1 MKMIFRVAAL
11 AVLLVAADSTAAYA
25 QAPVK
30 LGYINAQQILATAPG
45 REAAERQ
52 FESEV
57 GTFRQQ
63 IQRMDDSLR
72 TLGEAFQ
79 REQAALTP
87 AVRQQRGQALE
98 ALEQSFQQRAT
109 QLNQQMQQRQAQL
122 VRPIMERL
130 NQVLDEVRRTDGYAF
145 IFDVSSAGQTIVAAD
160 TTLNLTDRV
169 IARLVAL
176 GPPPPAGPMSTP
188 TTPPATTPQP
198 AGVTRPR
205 Q

>member
-1 MKMIFRVAAL
+1 MKIISRVAAIV
-11 AVLLVAADSTAAYA
+11 VLLAAASSTPAYA
-25 QAPVK
+25 QAPAK

-57 GTFRQQ
+57 GSFRQQ

-72 TLGEAFQ
+72 VMGEAFQ
-79 REQAALTP
+79 REQATLTP
-87 AVRQQRGQALE
+87 AVRQQRTQTLQATEE
-98 ALEQSFQQRAT
+98 AFQERAA
-109 QLNQQMQQRQAQL
+109 QLNQQMQQRQAEL
-122 VRPIMERL
+122 VRPIMDQL
-130 NQVLDEVRRTDGYAF
+130 NRVLDEIRRADGYAF
-145 IFDVSSAGQTIVAAD
+145 IFDVSSTGQTIVAAD

-169 IARLVAL
+169 MARLVAL
-176 GPPPPAGPMSTP
+176 GPPPAAAAA

>member
-1 MKMIFRVAAL
+1 MKMIFRVAAI
-11 AVLLVAADSTAAYA
+11 AALLVAAGSTQAYA

-57 GTFRQQ
+57 GAFRQQ

-72 TLGEAFQ
+72 VMGEAFQ
-79 REQAALTP
+79 REQASLTP

-98 ALEQSFQQRAT
+98 ALETSFQQRAA
-109 QLNQQMQQRQAQL
+109 QLNQQMQQRQAEL
-122 VRPIMERL
+122 VRPIMDQL
-130 NQVLDEVRRTDGYAF
+130 NRVLDEIRRADGYSF
-145 IFDVSSAGQTIVAAD
+145 IFDVSSAGQAIVAAD

-169 IARLVAL
+169 IARLTAL
-176 GPPPPAGPMSTP
+176 GPPSATPPAT
-188 TTPPATTPQP
+188 PATTPQP

>member
-1 MKMIFRVAAL
+1 MKIMSRVVAV
-11 AVLLVAADSTAAYA
+11 AVLIAAGAAPAIA

-57 GTFRQQ
+57 GSFRAQ

-72 TLGEAFQ
+72 VMGEAFQ
-79 REQAALTP
+79 REQAAMTP
-87 AVRQQRGQALE
+87 AARQQRTASLQATE
-98 ALEQSFQQRAT
+98 ETFQQRAA
-109 QLNQQMQQRQAQL
+109 QLNQQMQQRQAEL
-122 VRPIMERL
+122 VRPIMDQL
-130 NQVLDEVRRTDGYAF
+130 NRVLDEIRRTDGYAF
-145 IFDVSSAGQTIVAAD
+145 IFDVSSSGQTIVAAD

-169 IARLVAL
+169 VARLTAL
-176 GPPPPAGPMSTP
+176 GPPTAAA
-188 TTPPATTPQP
+188 PATTSPATTAQP

>member
-11 AVLLVAADSTAAYA
+11 AGLLVAAGSTAAYA
-25 QAPVK
+25 QAPK

-57 GTFRQQ
+57 GSFRQQ

-79 REQAALTP
+79 REQAGMTA
-87 AVRQQRGQALE
+87 AVRTQRGQALE
-98 ALEQSFQQRAT
+98 ALEESFQQRAA

-130 NQVLDEVRRTDGYAF
+130 NQVLDEIRRTDGYAF
-145 IFDVSSAGQTIVAAD
+145 IFDVSSAGQAIVAAD

-176 GPPPPAGPMSTP
+176 GPPPPAGPM

>member
-1 MKMIFRVAAL
+1 MKIISRIAVV
-11 AVLLVAADSTAAYA
+11 AVLLVAAGATPAYA
-25 QAPVK
+25 QAPLK
-30 LGYINAQQILATAPG
+30 LGYINAQQILTTAPG

-57 GTFRQQ
+57 GAFRQQ

-72 TLGEAFQ
+72 VMGEAFQ
-79 REQAALTP
+79 REQATMTP
-87 AVRQQRGQALE
+87 AVRQQRTQALE
-98 ALEQSFQQRAT
+98 ATEEAFQQRAA
-109 QLNQQMQQRQAQL
+109 QLNQQMQQRQAEL
-122 VRPIMERL
+122 VRPIMDQL
-130 NQVLDEVRRTDGYAF
+130 NRVLDEIRRADGYAF
-145 IFDVSSAGQTIVAAD
+145 IFDVSSTGQAIVAAD
-160 TTLNLTDRV
+160 TALNLTDRV

-176 GPPPPAGPMSTP
+176 GPPPAAAPA

>member
-1 MKMIFRVAAL
+1 MKIITRFAVLAL
-11 AVLLVAADSTAAYA
+11 LLVAAAATPASA
-25 QAPVK
+25 QAPLK

-57 GTFRQQ
+57 GAFRQQ

-72 TLGEAFQ
+72 VMGEAFQ
-79 REQAALTP
+79 REQATMTA
-87 AVRQQRGQALE
+87 AVRQQRTQALE
-98 ALEQSFQQRAT
+98 ATEEAFQQRAA
-109 QLNQQMQQRQAQL
+109 QLNQQMQQRQAEL
-122 VRPIMERL
+122 VRPIMDQL
-130 NQVLDEVRRTDGYAF
+130 NRVLDEIRRADGYAF
-145 IFDVSSAGQTIVAAD
+145 IFDVSSAGQAIVAAD
-160 TTLNLTDRV
+160 TALNLTDRV

-176 GPPPPAGPMSTP
+176 GPPTPA

-198 AGVTRPR
+198 AGVQRPR

>member
-1 MKMIFRVAAL
+1 MKIISRF
-11 AVLLVAADSTAAYA
+11 AVVVGLLVAAGATPASA

-52 FESEV
+52 FESEI

-72 TLGEAFQ
+72 VMGEAFQ
-79 REQAALTP
+79 REQASMTP
-87 AVRQQRGQALE
+87 AARQQRTQALE
-98 ALEQSFQQRAT
+98 ATEEAFQQRAA
-109 QLNQQMQQRQAQL
+109 QLNQQMQQRQAEL
-122 VRPIMERL
+122 VRPIMDQL
-130 NQVLDEVRRTDGYAF
+130 NRVLDEIRRAEGYAF
-145 IFDVSSAGQTIVAAD
+145 IFDVSSAGQAIVAAD
-160 TTLNLTDRV
+160 TALNLTDRV

-176 GPPPPAGPMSTP
+176 GPPPPAAPA

-198 AGVTRPR
+198 AGVQRPR

>member
-1 MKMIFRVAAL
+1 MKIISRLAVV
-11 AVLLVAADSTAAYA
+11 AVLLVAAGATPASA

-57 GTFRQQ
+57 GSFRQQ

-72 TLGEAFQ
+72 VMSETFQ
-79 REQAALTP
+79 REQATMTP
-87 AVRQQRGQALE
+87 AVRQQRTQALGATE
-98 ALEQSFQQRAT
+98 ETFQQRAA
-109 QLNQQMQQRQAQL
+109 QLNQQMQQRQAEL
-122 VRPIMERL
+122 VRPIMDQL
-130 NQVLDEVRRTDGYAF
+130 NRVLDEIRRADGFSF

-160 TTLNLTDRV
+160 TALNLTDRV

-176 GPPPPAGPMSTP
+176 GPPPAAAPAA
-188 TTPPATTPQP
+188 TPPATTPQP

>member
-1 MKMIFRVAAL
+1 MKIISRVAAI
-11 AVLLVAADSTAAYA
+11 AVLLVAAGSTPADA

-30 LGYINAQQILATAPG
+30 LGYINAQQILAAAPG

-57 GTFRQQ
+57 GSFRQQ
-63 IQRMDDSLR
+63 IQAMDDSLR

-79 REQAALTP
+79 REQASLTP

-98 ALEQSFQQRAT
+98 TLEDSFQQRAA
-109 QLNQQMQQRQAQL
+109 QLNQQMQARQAEL
-122 VRPIMERL
+122 VRPIMDQL
-130 NQVLDEVRRTDGYAF
+130 NRVLDEIRRTDGYSF
-145 IFDVSSAGQTIVAAD
+145 IFDVSSAGQAIVAAD
-160 TTLNLTDRV
+160 TALNLTDRV

-176 GPPPPAGPMSTP
+176 GPPTAAAPA
-188 TTPPATTPQP
+188 TPPATTRQP

>member
-1 MKMIFRVAAL
+1 MKIMSRVGAV
-11 AVLLVAADSTAAYA
+11 AVLIAAGAAPAIA

-57 GTFRQQ
+57 GSFRAQ

-72 TLGEAFQ
+72 VMGEAFQ
-79 REQAALTP
+79 RQQASMTP
-87 AVRQQRGQALE
+87 AVRQQRTAALE
-98 ALEQSFQQRAT
+98 ATEETFQQRAA
-109 QLNQQMQQRQAQL
+109 QLNQQMQQRQAEL
-122 VRPIMERL
+122 VRPIMDQL
-130 NQVLDEVRRTDGYAF
+130 NRVLDEIRRTDGYAF
-145 IFDVSSAGQTIVAAD
+145 IFDVSSSGQAIVAAD
-160 TTLNLTDRV
+160 TALNLTDRV
-169 IARLVAL
+169 VARLTAL
-176 GPPPPAGPMSTP
+176 GPPTAAA
-188 TTPPATTPQP
+188 PATTSPATTAQP

>member
-1 MKMIFRVAAL
+1 MKMISRVAAT
-11 AVLLVAADSTAAYA
+11 AALLVAAASTTAYA

-30 LGYINAQQILATAPG
+30 LGYINAQQILASAPG

-57 GTFRQQ
+57 GSFRQQ

-72 TLGEAFQ
+72 VMGEAFA
-79 REQAALTP
+79 REQATMTA
-87 AVRQQRGQALE
+87 AVRQQRTQSLE
-98 ALEQSFQQRAT
+98 ATEEAFQQRAQ
-109 QLNQQMQQRQAQL
+109 QLNVQMQQRQAEL
-122 VRPIMERL
+122 VRPIMDQL
-130 NQVLDEVRRTDGYAF
+130 NRVLAEIRQAEGYAF
-145 IFDVSSAGQTIVAAD
+145 IFDVSSAGQAIVAAD

-169 IARLVAL
+169 MARLVAL
-176 GPPPPAGPMSTP
+176 GPPPAAAPA
-188 TTPPATTPQP
+188 TTPATTPQP

>member
-1 MKMIFRVAAL
+1 MKIMSRVAIV
-11 AVLLVAADSTAAYA
+11 AVLLFAAGSTSAFA

-30 LGYINAQQILATAPG
+30 LGYINAQQILSTAPG
-45 REAAERQ
+45 RAAAEQQ

-57 GTFRQQ
+57 GAFRQQ

-72 TLGEAFQ
+72 VLGEAFQ

-87 AVRQQRGQALE
+87 AVRQQRTQALQATEE
-98 ALEQSFQQRAT
+98 AYQQRAA
-109 QLNQQMQQRQAQL
+109 QLNQQMQQRQAEL
-122 VRPIMERL
+122 VRPIMDQL
-130 NQVLDEVRRTDGYAF
+130 NRVLDEVRRTDGYSF

-169 IARLVAL
+169 VARLAAL
-176 GPPPPAGPMSTP
+176 GPPPPAAPMSSA
-188 TTPPATTPQP
+188 PATTPQP

>member
-1 MKMIFRVAAL
+1 MKIISRFAVLAL
-11 AVLLVAADSTAAYA
+11 LLVAAAATPASA
-25 QAPVK
+25 QATLK

-57 GTFRQQ
+57 GSFRQQ

-72 TLGEAFQ
+72 VMGEAFQ
-79 REQAALTP
+79 REQAAMTP
-87 AVRQQRGQALE
+87 AVRQQRTQALE
-98 ALEQSFQQRAT
+98 ATEEAFQQRAA
-109 QLNQQMQQRQAQL
+109 QLNQQMQQRQAEL
-122 VRPIMERL
+122 VRPIMDQL
-130 NQVLDEVRRTDGYAF
+130 NRVLDEVRRADGYAF
-145 IFDVSSAGQTIVAAD
+145 IFDVSSAGQAIVAAD
-160 TTLNLTDRV
+160 TSLNLTDRV

-176 GPPPPAGPMSTP
+176 GPPAPATP
-188 TTPPATTPQP
+188 ATTPPATTPQP

>member
-1 MKMIFRVAAL
+1 MKIISRLAVV
-11 AVLLVAADSTAAYA
+11 AVLLVAAGAAPAYG
-25 QAPVK
+25 QAPLK

-57 GTFRQQ
+57 GAFRQQ

-72 TLGEAFQ
+72 VMGEAFQ
-79 REQAALTP
+79 REQATMTP
-87 AVRQQRGQALE
+87 AVRQQRTQSLE
-98 ALEQSFQQRAT
+98 ATEEAFQQRAA
-109 QLNQQMQQRQAQL
+109 QLNQQMQQRQAEL
-122 VRPIMERL
+122 VRPIMDQL
-130 NQVLDEVRRTDGYAF
+130 NRVLDEIRRTDGYAF
-145 IFDVSSAGQTIVAAD
+145 IFDVSSAGQAIVAAD
-160 TTLNLTDRV
+160 TALNLTDRV

-176 GPPPPAGPMSTP
+176 GPPPAAAPA

>member
-1 MKMIFRVAAL
+1 MKMISRVAAI
-11 AVLLVAADSTAAYA
+11 AVLLVAAGSTSAYA

-30 LGYINAQQILATAPG
+30 LGYINAQQILATSPG

-57 GTFRQQ
+57 GSFRQQ

-72 TLGEAFQ
+72 VMGEAFQ
-79 REQAALTP
+79 REQASLTP

-98 ALEQSFQQRAT
+98 ALETSFQQRAA
-109 QLNQQMQQRQAQL
+109 QLNQQMQQRQAEL
-122 VRPIMERL
+122 VRPIMDQL
-130 NQVLDEVRRTDGYAF
+130 NRVLDEIRRADGYAF
-145 IFDVSSAGQTIVAAD
+145 IFDVSSAGQAIVAAD

-169 IARLVAL
+169 IARLTAL
-176 GPPPPAGPMSTP
+176 GPPPATAPA
-188 TTPPATTPQP
+188 TPPATTPQP

>member
-1 MKMIFRVAAL
+1 MKIMFRVAA
-11 AVLLVAADSTAAYA
+11 VVTLLVAAGSTQANA

-57 GTFRQQ
+57 GSFRQQ

-79 REQAALTP
+79 REQATMTA
-87 AVRQQRGQALE
+87 AVRQQRTQALQSTEE
-98 ALEQSFQQRAT
+98 AFQQRAA
-109 QLNQQMQQRQAQL
+109 QLNQQMQQRQAEL
-122 VRPIMERL
+122 VRPIMDQL
-130 NQVLDEVRRTDGYAF
+130 NRVLDEIRRTDGYAF
-145 IFDVSSAGQTIVAAD
+145 IFDVSSAGQAIVAAD

-176 GPPPPAGPMSTP
+176 GPPPPAGPA
-188 TTPPATTPQP
+188 TTPAATTPQP

>member
-1 MKMIFRVAAL
+1 MKMISRVAAI
-11 AVLLVAADSTAAYA
+11 AVLLTAAGSTQAYA

-72 TLGEAFQ
+72 VMGEAFQ
-79 REQAALTP
+79 REQASLTP

-98 ALEQSFQQRAT
+98 ALETSFQQRAA
-109 QLNQQMQQRQAQL
+109 QLNQQMQQRQAEL
-122 VRPIMERL
+122 VRPIMDQL
-130 NQVLDEVRRTDGYAF
+130 NRVLDEIRRADGYAF
-145 IFDVSSAGQTIVAAD
+145 IFDVSSAGQAIVAAD

-169 IARLVAL
+169 IARLAAL
-176 GPPPPAGPMSTP
+176 GPPPATPPATA
-188 TTPPATTPQP
+188 PATTPQP

>member
-1 MKMIFRVAAL
+1 MKIISRLAVV
-11 AVLLVAADSTAAYA
+11 AVLLVAAGATPASA

-57 GTFRQQ
+57 GSFRQQ

-72 TLGEAFQ
+72 VMSETFQ
-79 REQAALTP
+79 REQATMTP
-87 AVRQQRGQALE
+87 AVRQQRTQALGATE
-98 ALEQSFQQRAT
+98 ETFQQRAA
-109 QLNQQMQQRQAQL
+109 QLNQQMQQRQAEL
-122 VRPIMERL
+122 VRPIMDQL
-130 NQVLDEVRRTDGYAF
+130 NRVLDEIRRVDGYAF
-145 IFDVSSAGQTIVAAD
+145 IFDVSSAGQAIVAAD
-160 TTLNLTDRV
+160 TALNLTDRV

-176 GPPPPAGPMSTP
+176 GPPPAAAPAA
-188 TTPPATTPQP
+188 TPPATTPQP

>member
-1 MKMIFRVAAL
+1 MRMIFRVAAI
-11 AVLLVAADSTAAYA
+11 AALLVSAGSTPADA

-72 TLGEAFQ
+72 VMGEAFQ
-79 REQAALTP
+79 RERATLTP
-87 AVRQQRGQALE
+87 AVLQQRTQALQDTE
-98 ALEQSFQQRAT
+98 EGFQQRAA
-109 QLNQQMQQRQAQL
+109 QLNQQMQQRQAEL
-122 VRPIMERL
+122 VRPIMDQL
-130 NQVLDEVRRTDGYAF
+130 NRVLDEIRRTDGYSF
-145 IFDVSSAGQTIVAAD
+145 IFDVSSAGQAIVAAD
-160 TTLNLTDRV
+160 TSLNLTDRV

-176 GPPPPAGPMSTP
+176 GPPPAAPA
-188 TTPPATTPQP
+188 TTPPATTTQP

>member
-1 MKMIFRVAAL
+1 MKIISRLAVV
-11 AVLLVAADSTAAYA
+11 AVLLVAAGATPAYA
-25 QAPVK
+25 QAPLK

-57 GTFRQQ
+57 GAFRQQ

-72 TLGEAFQ
+72 VMGEAFQ
-79 REQAALTP
+79 REQGSLTA
-87 AVRQQRGQALE
+87 AVRQQRTQALE
-98 ALEQSFQQRAT
+98 ATEQAFQQRAA
-109 QLNQQMQQRQAQL
+109 QLNQQMQQRQAEL
-122 VRPIMERL
+122 VRPIMDQL
-130 NQVLDEVRRTDGYAF
+130 NRVLDEIRRADGFSF

-160 TTLNLTDRV
+160 TALNLTDRV

-176 GPPPPAGPMSTP
+176 GPPPAAAPATP
-188 TTPPATTPQP
+188 PPATTPQP

>member
-1 MKMIFRVAAL
+1 MKIISRF
-11 AVLLVAADSTAAYA
+11 AVVVGLLVAAAATPASA

-57 GTFRQQ
+57 GSFRQQ

-72 TLGEAFQ
+72 VMGEAFQ
-79 REQAALTP
+79 REQATMTP
-87 AVRQQRGQALE
+87 AVRQQRTQALE
-98 ALEQSFQQRAT
+98 ATEEGFQQRAA
-109 QLNQQMQQRQAQL
+109 QLNQQMQQRQAEL
-122 VRPIMERL
+122 VRPIMDQL
-130 NQVLDEVRRTDGYAF
+130 NRVLDEIRRADGYAF
-145 IFDVSSAGQTIVAAD
+145 IFDVSSAGQAIVAAD
-160 TTLNLTDRV
+160 TALNLTDRV

-176 GPPPPAGPMSTP
+176 GPPAPATP
-188 TTPPATTPQP
+188 ATTPPATTPQP
-198 AGVTRPR
+198 AGVQRPR

>member
-1 MKMIFRVAAL
+1 MMIISRVAAV
-11 AVLLVAADSTAAYA
+11 AVLLIAASVTPADA

-57 GTFRQQ
+57 GSFRGQ
-63 IQRMDDSLR
+63 IQAMDDSLR
-72 TLGEAFQ
+72 ILGEAFQ
-79 REQAALTP
+79 REQAGMTA
-87 AVRQQRGQALE
+87 AARQTRTQALQAKE
-98 ALEQSFQQRAT
+98 ESYQERAAR
-109 QLNQQMQQRQAQL
+109 LNQQMQQRQAQL
-122 VRPIMERL
+122 VRPIMDQL
-130 NQVLDEVRRTDGYAF
+130 NRVLDEIRRADGYAF
-145 IFDVSSAGQTIVAAD
+145 IFDVSSNGQTIVAAD

-169 IARLVAL
+169 VARLAAL
-176 GPPPPAGPMSTP
+176 GPPPPAAPLSSA
-188 TTPPATTPQP
+188 PATTPQP

>member
-1 MKMIFRVAAL
+1 MKMISRVAAI
-11 AVLLVAADSTAAYA
+11 AVLLVAAGSTPAYA

-57 GTFRQQ
+57 GSFRQQ

-72 TLGEAFQ
+72 VMGEAFQ
-79 REQAALTP
+79 REQASLTP

-98 ALEQSFQQRAT
+98 ALETSFQQRAA
-109 QLNQQMQQRQAQL
+109 QLNQQMQLRQAEL
-122 VRPIMERL
+122 VRPIMDQL
-130 NQVLDEVRRTDGYAF
+130 NRVLDEIRRADGYAF
-145 IFDVSSAGQTIVAAD
+145 IFDVSSAGQAIVAAD

-169 IARLVAL
+169 IARLTAL
-176 GPPPPAGPMSTP
+176 GPPAPTPPA
-188 TTPPATTPQP
+188 TTPATTPQP

>member
-1 MKMIFRVAAL
+1 MKMISRGAAI
-11 AVLLVAADSTAAYA
+11 AVLLVAAGSMPADA
-25 QAPVK
+25 QASAK

-57 GTFRQQ
+57 GSFRQQ

-72 TLGEAFQ
+72 VMSEAFQ

-87 AVRQQRGQALE
+87 AVRQQRTQSLQATEE
-98 ALEQSFQQRAT
+98 AFQQRAA
-109 QLNQQMQQRQAQL
+109 QLNQQMQQRQAEL
-122 VRPIMERL
+122 VRPIMDQL
-130 NQVLDEVRRTDGYAF
+130 NRVLDEIRRTDGYSF

-169 IARLVAL
+169 MARLVAI
-176 GPPPPAGPMSTP
+176 GPPPAAAPV
-188 TTPPATTPQP
+188 TPPATTPQP

>member
-1 MKMIFRVAAL
+1 MKIISRLVAV
-11 AVLLVAADSTAAYA
+11 AVLLVAAGVTPAYA
-25 QAPVK
+25 QAPLK

-72 TLGEAFQ
+72 VMGEAFQ
-79 REQAALTP
+79 REQATLTP
-87 AVRQQRGQALE
+87 AVRQQRTQALQ
-98 ALEQSFQQRAT
+98 ATEQAFQQRAA
-109 QLNQQMQQRQAQL
+109 QLNQQMQQRQAEL
-122 VRPIMERL
+122 VRPIMDQL
-130 NQVLDEVRRTDGYAF
+130 NRVLDEIRRTDGYAF
-145 IFDVSSAGQTIVAAD
+145 IFDVSSAGQAIVAAD
-160 TTLNLTDRV
+160 TALNLTDRV

-176 GPPPPAGPMSTP
+176 GPPPAAAPA

-198 AGVTRPR
+198 AGVQRPR

>member
-1 MKMIFRVAAL
+1 MKIMSRVVAV
-11 AVLLVAADSTAAYA
+11 AVLIAAGAAPAIA

-57 GTFRQQ
+57 GSFRAQ

-72 TLGEAFQ
+72 VMGEAFQ
-79 REQAALTP
+79 RQQASMTP
-87 AVRQQRGQALE
+87 AVRQQRSASLE
-98 ALEQSFQQRAT
+98 ATEETFQQRAA
-109 QLNQQMQQRQAQL
+109 QLNQQMQQRQAEL
-122 VRPIMERL
+122 VRPIMDQL
-130 NQVLDEVRRTDGYAF
+130 NRVLDEIRRTDGYAF
-145 IFDVSSAGQTIVAAD
+145 IFDVSSAGQAIVAAD
-160 TTLNLTDRV
+160 TALNLTDRV
-169 IARLVAL
+169 VARLTAL
-176 GPPPPAGPMSTP
+176 GPPTAAA
-188 TTPPATTPQP
+188 PATTSPATTAQP

>member
-1 MKMIFRVAAL
+1 MKMISRVAAI
-11 AVLLVAADSTAAYA
+11 AVLLAAAGWTPAHA

-57 GTFRQQ
+57 GAFRQQ

-72 TLGEAFQ
+72 VMGEAFQ
-79 REQAALTP
+79 REQAGMTP
-87 AVRQQRGQALE
+87 AVRQQRTQALE
-98 ALEQSFQQRAT
+98 ATEEAFQQRAA
-109 QLNQQMQQRQAQL
+109 QLNQQMQQRQAEL
-122 VRPIMERL
+122 VRPIMDQL
-130 NQVLDEVRRTDGYAF
+130 NRVLDEIRRTDGYAF
-145 IFDVSSAGQTIVAAD
+145 IFDVSSAGQAIVAAD
-160 TTLNLTDRV
+160 TALNLTDRV

-176 GPPPPAGPMSTP
+176 GPPPPATP
-188 TTPPATTPQP
+188 ATTPPATTPQP
-198 AGVTRPR
+198 AGVQRPR

>member
-1 MKMIFRVAAL
+1 MKMISRVAAI
-11 AVLLVAADSTAAYA
+11 AVLLVAAGSTPAYA
-25 QAPVK
+25 QASVK
-30 LGYINAQQILATAPG
+30 LGYINAQQILSTAPG

-57 GTFRQQ
+57 GSFRQQ

-72 TLGEAFQ
+72 VMGETFQ

-87 AVRQQRGQALE
+87 AVRQQRTQSLQATEE
-98 ALEQSFQQRAT
+98 AFQQRAA
-109 QLNQQMQQRQAQL
+109 QLNQQMQQRQAEL
-122 VRPIMERL
+122 VRPIMDQL
-130 NQVLDEVRRTDGYAF
+130 NRVLDEIRRAEGYAF

-176 GPPPPAGPMSTP
+176 GPPAAAPATS
-188 TTPPATTPQP
+188 PATTPQP

>member
-1 MKMIFRVAAL
+1 MKIMFRVAAV
-11 AVLLVAADSTAAYA
+11 AALLVAAGPTQAHA
-25 QAPVK
+25 QTPLK

-57 GTFRQQ
+57 VTFRAQ

-72 TLGEAFQ
+72 TMGEAFQ
-79 REQAALTP
+79 REQAALTA

-98 ALEQSFQQRAT
+98 ALESSFQQRAA
-109 QLNQQMQQRQAQL
+109 QLNQQMQQRQAEL
-122 VRPIMERL
+122 VRPIMEQL
-130 NQVLDEVRRTDGYAF
+130 NRVLDEIRRTDGYAF
-145 IFDVSSAGQTIVAAD
+145 IFDVSSAGQSIVAAD
-160 TTLNLTDRV
+160 TTLNITDRV
-169 IARLVAL
+169 IARLTAL
-176 GPPPPAGPMSTP
+176 GPPPPAGPA